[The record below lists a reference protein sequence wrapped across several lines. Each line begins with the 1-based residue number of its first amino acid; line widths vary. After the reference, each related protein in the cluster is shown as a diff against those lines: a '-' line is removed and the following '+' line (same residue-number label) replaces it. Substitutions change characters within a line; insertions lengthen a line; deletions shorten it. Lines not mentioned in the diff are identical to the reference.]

1 MTLKRESECGN
12 DQHPSHV
19 CSVNCIAED
28 INLSR
33 LQLWWQMEL
42 HLGLDHAES
51 ITLQVLSFLDFSGGN
66 GHKWIS
72 SGV

>member
-1 MTLKRESECGN
+1 
-12 DQHPSHV
+12 V
-19 CSVNCIAED
+19 ED
-28 INLSR
+28 INLLR

-42 HLGLDHAES
+42 HLGVDHAES
-51 ITLQVLSFLDFSGGN
+51 ITLQVFSFLDFSGGN